1 MRRGRLSQGRFA
13 AAYSGFEGTTIEG
26 DSPTSL
32 ARWLAERDV
41 QAVDVVGIATD
52 HCVRATAVD
61 AVNEGLTTRVLLD
74 LTAGVSPATTELALE
89 EMREVGVELVG
100 EPVLTS

>member
-1 MRRGRLSQGRFA
+1 M
-13 AAYSGFEGTTIEG
+13 
-26 DSPTSL
+26 
-32 ARWLAERDV
+32 
-41 QAVDVVGIATD
+41 
-52 HCVRATAVD
+52 RATAVD
-61 AVNEGLTTRVLLD
+61 AVHEGLTTRVLLD